1 MCNKKTNVN
10 ITFGHICVHLIE
22 CVIRKQMLIL
32 FWTLLD
38 TFAHTFGPFLDIC
51 VYLIKWVIK
60 KQM

>member
-10 ITFGHICVHLIE
+10 ITFGH
-22 CVIRKQMLIL
+22 